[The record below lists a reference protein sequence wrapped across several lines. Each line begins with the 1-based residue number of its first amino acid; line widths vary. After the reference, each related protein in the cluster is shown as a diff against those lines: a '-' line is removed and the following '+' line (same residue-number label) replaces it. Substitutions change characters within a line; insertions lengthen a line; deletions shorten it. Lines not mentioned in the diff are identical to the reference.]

1 MLRNYLK
8 IAFRNIKKYK
18 SYSAIIFGSIVLG
31 LTVFFL
37 IASYVLYEL
46 SYDRFFENSDRIY
59 RVSLERKYP
68 KLVRDFAFI
77 GPGVGPSIKSDLPGV
92 DEFVRIQKREGI
104 IKFDNKVFKQENI
117 LCVDS
122 TFLKVFSLHLIHGNK
137 ENVLNTPLSSVISAS
152 FSDKLFGDES
162 PLGKVI
168 TMNDSINIYIAGVAE
183 DLPLNSHF
191 HFDLLVSSFPEWNEA
206 RAPLTTW
213 GWFGFNT
220 YLLLNENTS
229 YKELDSKLNKLTSK
243 YLRSEFGGEDYDE
256 WIKKQNYYRFQLT
269 PLTDIHLHSNM
280 TGELGINGNMEKV
293 YFFSV
298 IALFVLFIGCANFV
312 NMITARFSTRA
323 KEVGVRK
330 VLGSKRGNLIT
341 QFIGE
346 SLLMV
351 SLSVLMSIYLVS
363 IFLPIFNANLNKQ
376 IELSSL
382 VSPVAVISL
391 FVFTIL
397 LGIVSGFYPA
407 LFLSNFN
414 PISIFRGKISSGMKA
429 SHIKN
434 ILVIIQFSL
443 TIILIVGT
451 ILVYD
456 QLEYIVNKEIG
467 FDKENILTISNS
479 NILQN
484 SKETFK
490 REILKDSNISG
501 GAYSTG
507 LPSFVDNPA
516 TYRLSTADEN
526 DNINIQTIWAD
537 NDFLQ
542 TFGLNLTT
550 GRDFIPNDVMGGQ
563 HVAIINEAAA
573 NKLGWEKEAVGK
585 EIHIIDNTRLTIE
598 GILKDFNF
606 ESLHQNIEPLVII
619 ATDPATIRTNFF
631 SVKISGNNIRQ
642 TLEFIENKW
651 KKFTAGADF
660 EFGFLDERIAS
671 LYENEQQTLRLFL
684 SFSIISVLVAC
695 LGLLGLVSFAI
706 EQRTKEIGIRKV
718 LGATVSNITLSLSKN
733 FVGLVLIANIIA
745 WPVAYYMMNLW
756 LQDFAYRISINWLIF
771 VFAGSLSFVIALLT
785 VSAQAMRAALANP
798 VNSLR
803 YE

>member
-1 MLRNYLK
+1 MLSNYLK

-18 SYSAIIFGSIVLG
+18 SYSAIIFASLILS

-37 IASYVLYEL
+37 IAAYVLYEL
-46 SYDRFFENSDRIY
+46 SYDRFFESSDRIY

-104 IKFDNKVFKQENI
+104 IKHDNKVFKQENI

-122 TFLKVFSLHLIHGNK
+122 TFLNVFSLKLVHRNSTNI
-137 ENVLNTPLSSVISAS
+137 LNTPLSSVISVS
-152 FSDKLFGDES
+152 FSNKLFGDES
-162 PLGKVI
+162 PLGKVV
-168 TMNDSINIYIAGVAE
+168 TMNDSINIYITGVAE
-183 DLPLNSHF
+183 DLPSNSHF

-206 RAPLTTW
+206 RAPLTSW

-220 YLLLNENTS
+220 YLLLNKKTS

-243 YLRSEFGGEDYDE
+243 YLRSEFGGDDYDE
-256 WIKKQNYYRFQLT
+256 WIKNQNYYRFYLT

-280 TGELGINGNMEKV
+280 TGELGINGNIEKV

-330 VLGSKRGNLIT
+330 VLGSSKGNLII
-341 QFIGE
+341 QFMGE

-351 SLSVLMSIYLVS
+351 SLSVLISLYLVS
-363 IFLPIFNANLNKQ
+363 IFIAIFNANLHKQ

-382 VSPVAVISL
+382 VSPIMVISL
-391 FVFTIL
+391 FVFAL
-397 LGIVSGFYPA
+397 VLGIISGFYPA
-407 LFLSNFN
+407 LFLSSFN
-414 PISIFRGKISSGMKA
+414 PISIFKGKISSGLKT
-429 SHIKN
+429 SHIRN
-434 ILVIIQFSL
+434 ILVVAQFSL

-451 ILVYD
+451 VLVYD
-456 QLEYIVNKEIG
+456 QLEYVMNKEIG
-467 FDKENILTISNS
+467 FDKENIVTISNS
-479 NILQN
+479 NILQS

-490 REILKDSNISG
+490 REILKDNNIGYGS
-501 GAYSTG
+501 YSTG

-516 TYRLSTADEN
+516 TYRLSTANEN

-542 TFGLNLTT
+542 TFGLNITT
-550 GRDFIPNDVMGGQ
+550 GRDFIPNDLIGGQ

-573 NKLGWEKEAVGK
+573 NKLGWEKEAIGK

-598 GILKDFNF
+598 GISNDFNF
-606 ESLHQNIEPLVII
+606 ESLHRKIEPLVII
-619 ATDPATIRTNFF
+619 ATDPATIQTNFF
-631 SVKISGNNIRQ
+631 SAKISGNNIRK

-651 KKFTAGADF
+651 NKFTSGADF
-660 EFGFLDERIAS
+660 EYNFLDERIAS
-671 LYENEQQTLRLFL
+671 LYENEQQTLKLFL
-684 SFSIISVLVAC
+684 SFSVISILVAC
-695 LGLLGLVSFAI
+695 LGLFGLVSFAI
-706 EQRTKEIGIRKV
+706 EQRTKEIGIRKI
-718 LGATVSNITLSLSKN
+718 LGATVSNIMLSLSKN
-733 FVGLVLIANIIA
+733 FVGLVLIANIIS
-745 WPVAYYMMNLW
+745 WPVAYYMMSLW
-756 LQDFAYRISINWLIF
+756 LQDFAYRISISWLIF

-785 VSAQAMRAALANP
+785 VSTQAIRAALANP
-798 VNSLR
+798 VESLR

>member
-1 MLRNYLK
+1 MLKNYFK
-8 IAFRNIKKYK
+8 IAIRNIKKYK
-18 SYSAIIFGSIVLG
+18 SYSAIIFGSLVLS

-37 IASYVLYEL
+37 ITSYVLYEL
-46 SYDRFFENSDRIY
+46 GYDKFFENSDRIY

-104 IKFDNKVFKQENI
+104 IKYDNKVFKQDNI

-122 TFLKVFSLHLIHGNK
+122 TFLNVFSLHLIYGDK
-137 ENVLNTPLSSVISAS
+137 ATLLSAPLSSVISVS
-152 FSDKLFGDES
+152 FSNKLFGNES
-162 PLGKVI
+162 PVGKVI
-168 TMNDSINIYIAGVAE
+168 TMNDSIDLYIAGVAE
-183 DLPLNSHF
+183 DLPSNSHF

-206 RAPLTTW
+206 RAPLTAW

-220 YLLLNENTS
+220 YVLLNEQAS

-243 YLRSEFGGEDYDE
+243 YLRSEFGGENYDE
-256 WIKKQNYYRFQLT
+256 WIKNQNYYRFYLT
-269 PLTDIHLHSNM
+269 PLTNIHLHSNM
-280 TGELGINGNMEKV
+280 TGELGINGNSEKI
-293 YFFSV
+293 YFFSI

-312 NMITARFSTRA
+312 NMITARFSIRA

-363 IFLPIFNANLNKQ
+363 IFIPIFNANLNKQ
-376 IELSSL
+376 IELSS
-382 VSPVAVISL
+382 VISPATVISL
-391 FVFTIL
+391 FVFTL
-397 LGIVSGFYPA
+397 VLGIISGFYPA

-414 PISIFRGKISSGMKA
+414 PTSIFKGKISSGPKT
-429 SHIKN
+429 SHIRN
-434 ILVIIQFSL
+434 ILVITQFSL

-451 ILVYD
+451 ILVYNQID
-456 QLEYIVNKEIG
+456 YIMNKEIG
-467 FDKENILTISNS
+467 FDKENIVTISNS
-479 NILQN
+479 NILQS

-490 REILKDSNISG
+490 REILKDNNIKFG
-501 GAYSTG
+501 TYSTG

-516 TYRLSTADEN
+516 TYRLSTANEN
-526 DNINIQTIWAD
+526 DNINMQTIWAD

-542 TFGLNLTT
+542 TFGLNIPT
-550 GRDFIPNDVMGGQ
+550 GRDFIPNDLIGGQ
-563 HVAIINEAAA
+563 HTAIINEAAA
-573 NKLGWEKEAVGK
+573 NKLGWENDAVGK
-585 EIHIIDNTRLTIE
+585 EIRIIDNTRLTIE
-598 GILKDFNF
+598 GISKDFNF
-606 ESLHQNIEPLVII
+606 ESLHQKIEPLVII
-619 ATDPATIRTNFF
+619 ATDPGTIRTNFF
-631 SVKISGNNIRQ
+631 SVKISGNNIRR
-642 TLEFIENKW
+642 TLEFIENMW
-651 KKFTAGADF
+651 HKFTAGADF
-660 EFGFLDERIAS
+660 KYNFLDERFAR
-671 LYENEQQTLRLFL
+671 LYENEQQTLKLFL
-684 SFSIISVLVAC
+684 SFSMISVLIAC
-695 LGLLGLVSFAI
+695 LGLFGLVSFAI
-706 EQRTKEIGIRKV
+706 EQRVKEIGIRKV

-733 FVGLVLIANIIA
+733 FIGLVLVSNIIA
-745 WPVAYYMMNLW
+745 WPVAFYMMNLW

-785 VSAQAMRAALANP
+785 VSTQAIRAALANP
-798 VNSLR
+798 VESLR